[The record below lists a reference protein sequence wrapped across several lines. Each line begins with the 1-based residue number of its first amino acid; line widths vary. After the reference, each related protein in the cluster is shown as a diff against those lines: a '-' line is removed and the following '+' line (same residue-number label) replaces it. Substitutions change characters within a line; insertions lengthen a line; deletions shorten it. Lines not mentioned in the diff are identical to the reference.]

1 MARLIIKNGYLKG
14 GSQKAA
20 AHLDN
25 LVKYIATR
33 DGVEK
38 VSSGRELWH
47 STKNQQALIAQ
58 MLREFPDAKESL
70 EYEDYLAEPNREN
83 ASEFITITLESHLD
97 KIGDREKYLDYIAN
111 RPRVEKFDS
120 HGLFTSGNEP
130 LVLAQVA
137 REVSEHSGNVWI
149 PIISL
154 RREDAEKFGFEN
166 ATAWKALLSSKA
178 MELAESLKIHP
189 DHLKWYG
196 AFHNES
202 HHPHIHMICYSTEPR
217 EGYLTKQGIQK
228 MKSALSTEIF
238 RQELLPLYG
247 EKTQRRDDLTKQSA
261 EVLRD
266 LVLQMSGGTLQNEK
280 IEQLLTHLADR
291 LRHTTGKK
299 QYGYL
304 RPELKNVVDEIV
316 DELARDER
324 IAAAYLAWQESKGL
338 INRFYN
344 DQPIEPLP
352 LSRCEDFKPIR
363 NMVINEAMHIA
374 SGGMTFEEPPDNV
387 LPEPTADDDAP
398 VPPAEDEIAEPK
410 YPQRQ
415 ERIGRFGYGGKSK
428 HPNWW
433 TDEYKLAKQYL

>member
-1 MARLIIKNGYLKG
+1 M
-14 GSQKAA
+14 
-20 AHLDN
+20 
-25 LVKYIATR
+25 
-33 DGVEK
+33 
-38 VSSGRELWH
+38 
-47 STKNQQALIAQ
+47 
-58 MLREFPDAKESL
+58 
-70 EYEDYLAEPNREN
+70 
-83 ASEFITITLESHLD
+83 
-97 KIGDREKYLDYIAN
+97 
-111 RPRVEKFDS
+111 
-120 HGLFTSGNEP
+120 
-130 LVLAQVA
+130 
-137 REVSEHSGNVWI
+137 SEHSGNVWI

-266 LVLQMSGGTLQNEK
+266 LVLQMQGGTLQNEK
-280 IEQLLTHLADR
+280 LEQLIAHLAER
-291 LRHTTGKK
+291 LQYTTGKK

-304 RPELKNVVDEIV
+304 KAELKNVVDEIV
-316 DELARDER
+316 DELALDER
-324 IAAAYLAWQESKGL
+324 IAAAYLAWQESKGV

-363 NMVINEAMHIA
+363 NMV
-374 SGGMTFEEPPDNV
+374 
-387 LPEPTADDDAP
+387 
-398 VPPAEDEIAEPK
+398 
-410 YPQRQ
+410 
-415 ERIGRFGYGGKSK
+415 
-428 HPNWW
+428 
-433 TDEYKLAKQYL
+433 